1 MAKNYAALAR
11 SVIAALG
18 GVDNISAVTHCMTRL
33 RFVIKDDQLIDS
45 PTLKTI
51 PGVLGVVRSD
61 NQCQVIIGNTVSQ
74 AFQEVVSLLP
84 GDMQPV
90 QPVGKPKLTLRRI
103 GAGILDALISTM
115 SPLIPAIIG
124 GSMVKL
130 LAMILEM
137 SGVLTKGSPTLT
149 ILNVI
154 GDGAFFFLPLMVAAS
169 AAIKFKTNM
178 SLAIAI
184 AGVLVHPSFIE
195 LMAKA
200 AQGEHVEFALIPVT
214 AVKYTYTVIPAL
226 VMTWCL
232 SYIERWVDR
241 ITPAVTKNFLKPML
255 IVLIAAPLA
264 ILLIGPIG
272 IWIGS
277 AISALVYTIH
287 GYLGWLSVAIM
298 GALWPLL
305 VMTGMHRVF
314 TPTIIQTIAETGKE
328 GMVMPSEIG
337 KEGMVM
343 PSEIGANLS
352 LGGSSLAV
360 AWKTKN
366 PELRQTALAAAA
378 SAIMAGISEP
388 ALYGVAIRLK
398 RPLIASLISGFIC
411 GAVAGMA
418 GLASHSMAA
427 PGLFTSVQF
436 FDPANPMS
444 IVWVF
449 AVMALAVVLSFILTL
464 LLGFEDI
471 PVEEAAAEARKHQSA
486 QPTVAK
492 EVSLN

>member
-1 MAKNYAALAR
+1 MAKNYAAVSR
-11 SVIAALG
+11 SIVDAVG
-18 GVDNISAVTHCMTRL
+18 GAGNVKAVTHCMTRL
-33 RFVIKDDQLIDS
+33 RFVLNDDSRVDAAQ
-45 PTLKTI
+45 LKTI
-51 PGVLGVVRSD
+51 SGVLGVVRSE

-74 AFQEVVSLLP
+74 AYAEVLKLLP
-84 GDMQPV
+84 EGMQPAEPA
-90 QPVGKPKLTLRRI
+90 QGKGKITLKRI
-103 GAGILDALISTM
+103 GAGILDALIGTM

-130 LAMILEM
+130 LAMILDM
-137 SGVLTKGSPTLT
+137 TGVFEKGSSTLV

-154 GDGAFFFLPLMVAAS
+154 GDGAFFFLPVMVAAS
-169 AAIKFKTNM
+169 AAVKFKTNM

-184 AGVLVHPSFIE
+184 AGVLVHPNFVD

-200 AQGEHVEFALIPVT
+200 AQGQHVEFMGMSVT

-226 VMTWCL
+226 CMTWIL

-255 IVLIAAPLA
+255 IVLISAPIA
-264 ILLIGPIG
+264 IMLIGPLG
-272 IWIGS
+272 IWIGTG
-277 AISALVYTIH
+277 ISSLVYTIH
-287 GYLGWLSVAIM
+287 SYLGWLSVAIM

-314 TPTIIQTIAETGKE
+314 TPSIIQTIAET
-328 GMVMPSEIG
+328 G

-378 SAIMAGISEP
+378 SAIVAGISEP
-388 ALYGVAIRLK
+388 ALYGVAVRLK
-398 RPLIASLISGFIC
+398 RPLIAALISGFVC
-411 GAVAGMA
+411 GAVAGIG
-418 GLASHSMAA
+418 GLASHSMAS

-449 AVMALAVVLSFILTL
+449 GVMILAVVLSFFLTL

-471 PVEEAAAEARKHQSA
+471 PVEQEQRSEKEQA
-486 QPTVAK
+486 QPNTAIA
-492 EVSLN
+492 SASAN

>member
-61 NQCQVIIGNTVSQ
+61 NQYQVIIGNTVSQ

-84 GDMQPV
+84 GDMQPA

-103 GAGILDALISTM
+103 GAG
-115 SPLIPAIIG
+115 
-124 GSMVKL
+124 
-130 LAMILEM
+130 ILEM

-337 KEGMVM
+337 
-343 PSEIGANLS
+343 ANLS

-471 PVEEAAAEARKHQSA
+471 PVEEATAEARKHQSV

>member
-1 MAKNYAALAR
+1 MSKNFAELAQA
-11 SVIAALG
+11 VVDALG
-18 GVDNISAVTHCMTRL
+18 GKNNIIAVTHCMTRL
-33 RFVIKDDQLIDS
+33 RFVLKDESKVDGA
-45 PTLKTI
+45 TLKSI
-51 PGVLGVVRSD
+51 NGVMGVVRND
-61 NQCQVIIGNTVSQ
+61 NQCQVIIGNTVAQ
-74 AFQEVVSLLP
+74 AYREVTALLP
-84 GDMQPV
+84 AGQQPEEV
-90 QPVGKPKLTLRRI
+90 KGPQKMTLRRI
-103 GAGILDALISTM
+103 GAGILDALIGTM

-124 GSMVKL
+124 GSMIKL

-137 SGVLTKGSPTLT
+137 AGVLDKSSTTL
-149 ILNVI
+149 ILMKTI
-154 GDGAFFFLPLMVAAS
+154 GDGAFFFLPIMVAAS

-184 AGVLVHPSFIE
+184 AGVLVHPSFID

-200 AQGEHVEFALIPVT
+200 AQGEPVTLGFMPVT

-264 ILLIGPIG
+264 ILLIGPLG
-272 IWIGS
+272 VWIGS

-298 GALWPLL
+298 GCLWPLL

-314 TPTIIQTIAETGKE
+314 TPTIIQTIAET
-328 GMVMPSEIG
+328 G

-411 GAVAGMA
+411 GAVAGFA

-436 FDPANPMS
+436 FDVNNWQSSVA
-444 IVWVF
+444 WVF
-449 AVMALAVVLSFILTL
+449 GVMILAVVLSFVLTL
-464 LLGFEDI
+464 ILGFEDI
-471 PVEEAAAEARKHQSA
+471 PVEGSKEKSSPTQTAAPAQTADARA
-486 QPTVAK
+486 
-492 EVSLN
+492 

>member
-1 MAKNYAALAR
+1 MSKNYAALAQQI
-11 SVIAALG
+11 VAALG
-18 GVDNISAVTHCMTRL
+18 GVDNVVAVTHCMTRL
-33 RFVIKDDQLIDS
+33 RFVVKDNEQVDS
-45 PTLKTI
+45 PTLKGLT
-51 PGVLGVVRSD
+51 GVLGVVRSD

-74 AFQEVVSLLP
+74 AYREVVNLLP
-84 GDMQPV
+84 GDLRPV
-90 QPVGKPKLTLRRI
+90 EPQGKAPVTLKRI
-103 GAGILDALISTM
+103 GAGILDALIGTM

-137 SGVLTKGSPTLT
+137 SGALPKGSPTLT
-149 ILNVI
+149 LLTII

-169 AAIKFKTNM
+169 AAVKFKTNM

-184 AGVLVHPSFIE
+184 AGVLVHPGFIE

-200 AQGEHVEFALIPVT
+200 AQGEHVEFAFIPVT
-214 AVKYTYTVIPAL
+214 AVKYTYTVIPA
-226 VMTWCL
+226 
-232 SYIERWVDR
+232 
-241 ITPAVTKNFLKPML
+241 
-255 IVLIAAPLA
+255 
-264 ILLIGPIG
+264 
-272 IWIGS
+272 
-277 AISALVYTIH
+277 
-287 GYLGWLSVAIM
+287 
-298 GALWPLL
+298 L

-314 TPTIIQTIAETGKE
+314 TPTIIQTIAET
-328 GMVMPSEIG
+328 G

-378 SAIMAGISEP
+378 SAILAGISEP
-388 ALYGVAIRLK
+388 ALYGVAVRLK

-411 GAVAGMA
+411 GAVAGIA

-436 FDPANPMS
+436 FDPANPMT

-449 AVMALAVVLSFILTL
+449 GVMALSVVLSFALTL
-464 LLGFEDI
+464 ILGFEDI
-471 PVEEAAAEARKHQSA
+471 PVEQAAADARARQA
-486 QPTVAK
+486 QAQATHA
-492 EVSLN
+492 